1 MMPDKLQPSN
11 TKPSSPDVWEQL
23 AEKRK
28 TRDPERRKRFVEKL
42 IESVKKLGQ

>member
-1 MMPDKLQPSN
+1 MTDKSPKNS
-11 TKPSSPDVWEQL
+11 TPPSSPNVWEEL

>member
-1 MMPDKLQPSN
+1 MMPDKSQPNN
-11 TKPSSPDVWEQL
+11 TKPSSSNVLEEL

-28 TRDPERRKRFVEKL
+28 TRDPERRKKFVEKL

>member
-1 MMPDKLQPSN
+1 MMPDKSQPNN
-11 TKPSSPDVWEQL
+11 TKPSSPNVWEQL

>member
-1 MMPDKLQPSN
+1 
-11 TKPSSPDVWEQL
+11 VWEQL

-28 TRDPERRKRFVEKL
+28 TRDPERRKRFIEKL